1 MEYLNS
7 VRKIEKLNTKKQ
19 YLITFVVF
27 MLGIFRGTFSK
38 YLDFKQGDLP
48 GILQTIDNFFDFH
61 NFLGGFAPW
70 IVVATSIAV
79 KSNSPKRA
87 AVNVFAFFVGF
98 IASYYIYSNYVAG
111 FFPKNYAMIWMV
123 LTLISPF
130 FAYFTWYAV
139 GNGIFADIIS
149 SMILAVLINTAFA
162 FGIFYIDIFSGLN
175 LLMLFVASVIL
186 KKSFKEYLIIIPLSI
201 IFAILIKLIL
211 PFKL

>member
-1 MEYLNS
+1 
-7 VRKIEKLNTKKQ
+7 
-19 YLITFVVF
+19 
-27 MLGIFRGTFSK
+27 
-38 YLDFKQGDLP
+38 
-48 GILQTIDNFFDFH
+48 
-61 NFLGGFAPW
+61 
-70 IVVATSIAV
+70 
-79 KSNSPKRA
+79 
-87 AVNVFAFFVGF
+87 
-98 IASYYIYSNYVAG
+98 
-111 FFPKNYAMIWMV
+111 MIWMV

-130 FAYFTWYAV
+130 FAYFTWYVV